1 MKLLPIR
8 VSRVVVALAA
18 FCLYSSALAANK
30 AGLTMPDFTKGDSI
44 PAGAKHDGD
53 LGPIAACG
61 WMFCDKLVTS
71 DARQV
76 AITKVEKGSP
86 ADDLL
91 MVGDVLLRCTRDR
104 HVRFKMS
111 RLS

>member
-1 MKLLPIR
+1 MKLLPIK
-8 VSRVVVALAA
+8 VSRVVFAPSA
-18 FCLYSSALAANK
+18 FRFYSSALAANK
-30 AGLTMPDFTKGDSI
+30 AGLTMADFTKGDSI
-44 PAGAKHDGD
+44 PAGAKHDWN
-53 LGPIAACG
+53 LGVIGTCG

-86 ADDLL
+86 AV
-91 MVGDVLLRCTRDR
+91 MCGSGCP
-104 HVRFKMS
+104 